1 MINGSGPRER
11 EKDPRTTVDK
21 RSPHSV
27 LPEPQGDNFETEA
40 KPHLKSSCGVS
51 STLSETQG
59 AETVPE
65 QDSGVW
71 GFHISAKSRYD
82 SHSTGLL

>member
-1 MINGSGPRER
+1 MGLGPER
-11 EKDPRTTVDK
+11 GKKTLELQLIKEALIVSCLNHKETTL
-21 RSPHSV
+21 RLRP
-27 LPEPQGDNFETEA
+27 N
-40 KPHLKSSCGVS
+40 PHLKSSCGVS

-65 QDSGVW
+65 QDSSVW